1 MKKNDQIKSLISEL
15 VDETYEDEPNLAISE
30 ILKTL
35 DIQTRGMS
43 LNITKEGL
51 KALSNLQSRNPNELV
66 TVKFL
71 ENHEQQQA
79 ESIRQQIVKSFQNK

>member
-1 MKKNDQIKSLISEL
+1 MKKIDQIKSLISEL
-15 VDETYEDEPNLAISE
+15 VDEAYEDEPNLAISE

-66 TVKFL
+66 TVKLL

>member
-1 MKKNDQIKSLISEL
+1 MKKIDQIKSLISEL

-71 ENHEQQQA
+71 ENYEQQQA

>member
-1 MKKNDQIKSLISEL
+1 MKKIDQIKSLISEL
-15 VDETYEDEPNLAISE
+15 VDEAYEDEPNLAISE

>member
-1 MKKNDQIKSLISEL
+1 MKKIDQIKSLISEL

-51 KALSNLQSRNPNELV
+51 KALSNLQSRNP
-66 TVKFL
+66 
-71 ENHEQQQA
+71 
-79 ESIRQQIVKSFQNK
+79 IDRGI

>member
-1 MKKNDQIKSLISEL
+1 MKKIDQIKSLISEL

>member
-1 MKKNDQIKSLISEL
+1 MEKIEQIKSLISEL
-15 VDETYEDEPNLAISE
+15 VDETSENELNLAISE

-35 DIQTRGMS
+35 EIQTRGMS

-51 KALSNLQSRNPNELV
+51 KALSNLQSRNPIELAILQ
-66 TVKFL
+66 FL

>member
-1 MKKNDQIKSLISEL
+1 MKKIDQIKSLISEL

-51 KALSNLQSRNPNELV
+51 KVLSNLQSRNP
-66 TVKFL
+66 
-71 ENHEQQQA
+71 
-79 ESIRQQIVKSFQNK
+79 IDRGI